1 MAGATELV
9 SAPEAGPAANQPDG
23 GLPVRVRQAALAP
36 QLRDRDESDSGAPQA
51 PASPEAFRST
61 MSAMQSGWERARSAA
76 ADAGPDAATSA
87 EQNPPDRVGE

>member
-1 MAGATELV
+1 
-9 SAPEAGPAANQPDG
+9 
-23 GLPVRVRQAALAP
+23 
-36 QLRDRDESDSGAPQA
+36 
-51 PASPEAFRST
+51 